1 MRFDLIKLAESLS
14 KYSPKS
20 NQKKGM
26 FLAFAGIMFIT
37 PDSLLIRL
45 ANINSWNLIF
55 YRGFIPFL
63 TIFIGLL
70 IVYRFSLFKKIL
82 DNGWHGLAFIVTFAI
97 TSIVFVISIENTNV
111 ANTLVMVAL
120 APMLSAIISLIFLK
134 ENPDQKTWV
143 AIIITTLA
151 VIYIFYDALE
161 SNDFLGNLL
170 GLVCATG
177 LAVNAVIIR
186 SAKKISLLP
195 SAMIGKLVVSL
206 FALFFV
212 DQIKLE
218 NNDLIIIPIMC
229 IFCIA
234 IPFVCVTLAPRY
246 ITAAEVNL
254 FFLLETIFGPLW
266 VWLVIR
272 EQPSIE
278 TIIGGSVIVLTIAI
292 HSSIA
297 LRKR

>member
-1 MRFDLIKLAESLS
+1 MNL
-14 KYSPKS
+14 S

-26 FLAFAGIMFIT
+26 LLAFTGILFIT

-55 YRGFIPFL
+55 YRGLIPFL
-63 TIFIGLL
+63 TIFIGLA
-70 IVYRFSLFKKIL
+70 IIYRSSLFKKIL

-97 TSIVFVISIENTNV
+97 TSIVFVISIESTNV

-134 ENPDQKTWV
+134 ENPDQKTWI

-151 VIYIFYDALE
+151 VIYIFYDALD
-161 SNDFLGNLL
+161 SGDFLGNLL

-177 LAVNAVIIR
+177 LAINAVIIR

-206 FALFFV
+206 FALIFV

-218 NNDLIIIPIMC
+218 NNDLIIVPLMC
-229 IFCIA
+229 VVCIA

-246 ITAAEVNL
+246 ITAPEVNL

-266 VWLVIR
+266 VWFVIH

-278 TIIGGSVIVLTIAI
+278 TIIGGAVIILTIAV
-292 HSSIA
+292 HSA
-297 LRKR
+297 FLLKEK

>member
-1 MRFDLIKLAESLS
+1 MTKISNK
-14 KYSPKS
+14 

-26 FLAFAGIMFIT
+26 LLAFAGIMFIT

-45 ANINSWNLIF
+45 ADINSWNLIF
-55 YRGFIPFL
+55 YRGFIPFFV
-63 TIFIGLL
+63 IFVGL
-70 IVYRFSLFKKIL
+70 IIIYRLSLFKKIL
-82 DNGWHGLAFIVTFAI
+82 DNGWHGLAFIVSFAI
-97 TSIVFVISIENTNV
+97 TSIVFVVSIENTNV

-120 APMLSAIISLIFLK
+120 APMLSAIISLFFLK
-134 ENPDQKTWV
+134 ENPDQKTWI
-143 AIIITTLA
+143 AIVITTLA
-151 VIYIFYDALE
+151 VIYIFYDAIDAG
-161 SNDFLGNLL
+161 DFLGNFL

-186 SAKKISLLP
+186 SAKKMSLVP
-195 SAMIGKLVVSL
+195 SAMLGKLIVAA

-212 DQIKLE
+212 DQLKLE
-218 NNDLIIIPIMC
+218 SNDLIIIPLMC
-229 IFCIA
+229 VACIA

-266 VWLVIR
+266 VWMVIR

-278 TIIGGSVIVLTIAI
+278 TIIGGFIIILTIAV
-292 HSSIA
+292 HSVFV
-297 LRKR
+297 LKKK

>member
-1 MRFDLIKLAESLS
+1 MRMND
-14 KYSPKS
+14 
-20 NQKKGM
+20 QKRGM
-26 FLAFAGIMFIT
+26 LLAFGGIMFIT

-45 ANINSWNLIF
+45 ADINSWNLIF

-70 IVYRFSLFKKIL
+70 IIYKSSLFKKIL
-82 DNGWHGLAFIVTFAI
+82 DNGWHGLFFILTFAI

-134 ENPDQKTWV
+134 ENPDKETWI
-143 AIIITTLA
+143 AIIITTFA
-151 VIYIFYDALE
+151 VIYIFYDAID
-161 SNDFLGNLL
+161 SGDFLGNFL

-186 SAKKISLLP
+186 SVKKISLVP
-195 SAMIGKLVVSL
+195 SAMIGKLIVAL
-206 FALFFV
+206 FAFIFV
-212 DQIKLE
+212 DQLKLE
-218 NNDLIIIPIMC
+218 NSDLIIVPLMC
-229 IFCIA
+229 VACIA

-254 FFLLETIFGPLW
+254 FFLLETIFGPFW
-266 VWLVIR
+266 VWLVIK
-272 EQPSIE
+272 EQPSFE
-278 TIIGGSVIVLTIAI
+278 TIIGGGIIIATITI
-292 HSSIA
+292 HSA
-297 LRKR
+297 LALKKN